1 MLRGVAANGPEEK
14 RGGSKP
20 QTASAE
26 SRTENGSTTPVP
38 FGASSAWLIPLIVAA
53 ATIAPFLPAIGNQF
67 VSWDD
72 AKNFVDNPHYRGLG
86 WAQLKWMW
94 TTFHMGHYI
103 PLSWMTLGLDY
114 SLWGMN
120 PAGYHATNLL
130 LHAANAVVLYSV
142 ARRLF
147 ALAAGNVAIE
157 SSASA
162 RFVLPAAIAALV
174 FAVHPLRVES
184 VAWITERR
192 DMLSL
197 LFFQLSIGAY
207 LGFASSDGGPRR
219 LYWLSLLAFLCALL
233 SKATVITL
241 PAVLLLLNVYP
252 LRRVG
257 LADQRRAEARKVGL
271 ELVPFVILA
280 AAAALLSVVALHP
293 PDQLPLITKVAVSAY
308 CLVFYLSKS
317 GIPMRLSPLYEMP
330 HPVDPLQARFL
341 ISFLLCVVLAAGFV
355 WGWRRS
361 RGATACLIGFV
372 IIALPMLGF
381 VQNGPQIAAD
391 RYTYHAGPALG
402 ILFGALALRLSSIV
416 STKAIRAV
424 ATLILIVLGTL
435 TWKQTSVWHDSETL
449 WTRALSLDSTSAV
462 AHSAMA
468 SVSYR
473 QDRVEEGME
482 HSRRAAALAPL
493 YPEAYNDLGVGFE
506 RQHKPDSAEQ
516 SFRRAIELQ
525 PDYDE
530 ALNNLGVAIVRQGN
544 IASGIELFQR
554 ALAVNPD
561 YADAHVN
568 WGNALV
574 RSGRQSDAIP
584 HYEAALAIRSK
595 DADAYLNWG
604 VALAQQA
611 KFPDAALKFRQALA
625 ANPNQVEARQYL
637 EKLQGR

>member
-1 MLRGVAANGPEEK
+1 MPTGVAAKRPDEK
-14 RGGSKP
+14 RGQSTRP
-20 QTASAE
+20 ADA
-26 SRTENGSTTPVP
+26 SRTDKDGP
-38 FGASSAWLIPLIVAA
+38 FGASSAWLIPLIVAVVTVVA
-53 ATIAPFLPAIGNQF
+53 FLPAIGNQF

-72 AKNFVDNPHYRGLG
+72 ARNFVDNPHYRGLG
-86 WAQLKWMW
+86 WSQLKWMW
-94 TTFHMGHYI
+94 TTFHMGHYV

-130 LHAANAVVLYSV
+130 LHAANAVVLYWI

-147 ALAAGNVAIE
+147 ALAAGSVTGE
-157 SSASA
+157 DSA

-174 FAVHPLRVES
+174 FAIHPLRVES

-197 LFFQLSIGAY
+197 LFLQLSIGAY
-207 LGFASSDGGPRR
+207 LGFASPSGGLRR
-219 LYWLSLLAFLCALL
+219 LYYCLSLLAFLCALL

-241 PAVLLLLNVYP
+241 PAVLLLLNAYP
-252 LRRVG
+252 LRRVSLTEWRG
-257 LADQRRAEARKVGL
+257 AKAKKVGL
-271 ELVPFVILA
+271 ELAPFAVLA
-280 AAAALLSVVALHP
+280 AATAILSVVALRP
-293 PDQLPLITKVAVSAY
+293 PDQLPLVTKAAVSAY
-308 CLVFYLSKS
+308 SLVFYLWKS
-317 GIPMRLSPLYEMP
+317 VVPTRLSPLYEMP
-330 HPVDPLQARFL
+330 RPVDPLQARFV
-341 ISFLLCVVLAAGFV
+341 ISFLLCAALAAGV
-355 WGWRRS
+355 LLGWRRW

-402 ILFGALALRLSSIV
+402 LLVGALALSLSSIV
-416 STKAIRAV
+416 STRVIRTAAALV
-424 ATLILIVLGTL
+424 LITLGAL
-435 TWKQTSVWHDSETL
+435 TWKQTSIWHDSERL
-449 WTRALSLDSTSAV
+449 WTHALSLDSTSAV

-473 QDRVEEGME
+473 QDRVEEGMD
-482 HSRRAAALAPL
+482 HSRRAAALAPT
-493 YPEAYNDLGVGFE
+493 YPEAYNDLGVGFTRE
-506 RQHKPDSAEQ
+506 NKPDSAEE

-530 ALNNLGVAIVRQGN
+530 ALNNLGVAIVRRGD
-544 IASGIELFQR
+544 IASGIVLFQR
-554 ALAVNPD
+554 ALAANPD

-584 HYEAALAIRSK
+584 HYEAALAVRPE

-611 KFPDAALKFRQALA
+611 KFGDAALKFRQALA
-625 ANPNQVEARQYL
+625 ANPNHTEAREYL
-637 EKLQGR
+637 EKLLAR

>member
-1 MLRGVAANGPEEK
+1 MPRGVAAKRPDEK
-14 RGGSKP
+14 LG
-20 QTASAE
+20 QSATDMAE
-26 SRTENGSTTPVP
+26 ARPGKGAAPHVPSRA
-38 FGASSAWLIPLIVAA
+38 GAAWLIPLIVGFAVVAA
-53 ATIAPFLPAIGNQF
+53 FLPAIGNQF

-86 WAQLKWMW
+86 WSQLKWMW
-94 TTFHMGHYI
+94 TTFHMGHYV

-130 LHAANAVVLYSV
+130 LHAANAVVLYWV

-147 ALAAGNVAIE
+147 ALADSPVGQ
-157 SSASA
+157 SSVSTQPD

-174 FAVHPLRVES
+174 FAIHPLRVES

-207 LGFASSDGGPRR
+207 LGFASPDGGRRR

-241 PAVLLLLNVYP
+241 PAVLLLLNLSP
-252 LRRVG
+252 LRRISLTEWRG
-257 LADQRRAEARKVGL
+257 PEAKKVGL
-271 ELVPFVILA
+271 ELGPFAVLA
-280 AAAALLSVVALHP
+280 AAAAILSVVALHP
-293 PDQLPLITKVAVSAY
+293 PDQLPLITKAAVSAY
-308 CLVFYLSKS
+308 SLVFYLWKS
-317 GIPMRLSPLYEMP
+317 VVPMRLSPLYEMP
-330 HPVDPLQARFL
+330 HPVDPLQVRFAL
-341 ISFLLCVVLAAGFV
+341 SFALCAGLAAGLV
-355 WGWRRS
+355 WGWRRW

-402 ILFGALALRLSSIV
+402 ILFGALVLRASSIV
-416 STKAIRAV
+416 SATAIRAV
-424 ATLILIVLGTL
+424 ATLILIALGTL
-435 TWKQTSVWHDSETL
+435 TWKQTSIWHDSETL
-449 WTRALSLDSTSAV
+449 WTYALSLDSTSAV

-482 HSRRAAALAPL
+482 HSRRAAALAPT
-493 YPEAYNDLGVGFE
+493 YPEAYNDLGVGFSRE
-506 RQHKPDSAEQ
+506 NKPDSAEE

-525 PDYDE
+525 ADYDE
-530 ALNNLGVAIVRQGN
+530 ALNNLGIAIVRRGD
-544 IASGIELFQR
+544 ISSGIGLFQR
-554 ALAVNPD
+554 ALAANPD

-584 HYEAALAIRSK
+584 HYEAALAIRPQ

-611 KFPDAALKFRQALA
+611 KFADAALKFRQALA
-625 ANPNQVEARQYL
+625 ANPNHAEAREYL
-637 EKLQGR
+637 EKVLAR